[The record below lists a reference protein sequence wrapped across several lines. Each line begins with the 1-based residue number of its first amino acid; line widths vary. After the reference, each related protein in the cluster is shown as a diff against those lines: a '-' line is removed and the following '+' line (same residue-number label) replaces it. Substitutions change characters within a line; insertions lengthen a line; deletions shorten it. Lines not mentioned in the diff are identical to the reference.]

1 MMLGVTTRQVEI
13 YSVNVKAVDADLALN
28 VDVTGV
34 DKGQLLMLK
43 NPKYQHLKEVQML
56 VTDDKATLPI
66 HLILGAS
73 EFARLKTDSMPHV
86 GRPRDPVTER
96 TQFGLTLLSPSKEVD
111 ANNLGPNLSCR
122 PRGIV

>member
-34 DKGQLLMLK
+34 DKGQLLMFK

-73 EFARLKTDSMPHV
+73 KFARLKTNRCHMLVD
-86 GRPRDPVTER
+86 RE
-96 TQFGLTLLSPSKEVD
+96 TLSRREPSL
-111 ANNLGPNLSCR
+111 AGHSCHR
-122 PRGIV
+122 ARR